1 MANSQITDSGLQPMV
16 QANKFSNE
24 QLIEQIGV
32 LADQALFKG
41 KVAILDD
48 AAKLATRVDTQ
59 SLSQYQLAIFHY
71 HVSNVWGNSF
81 KLLPNDQKQERIW
94 EQPEIE
100 KQLIHNRLAITA
112 LETADSARPLPVVCA
127 IYTNL
132 ANTLFQIGRFV
143 EALEYWDRAL
153 VIKPD
158 FGMALANKGYSLQHY
173 AHLLHDEGHA
183 MIFLLQSREMLRQAL
198 KLEIDPHVRPFFK
211 DHLKSLNRVLYP
223 YNNKKFLASASEYSE
238 KDNGEAAFRNW
249 RLQNRLYLNPLND
262 LGSFMEAAS
271 DALMTL
277 PLETDPAKPFRLHD
291 YFALLKQEFICA
303 RQLCFEAMQSIP
315 DSDAASCGATLPISE
330 QAVCDLSDEKLKIA
344 FRMAYS
350 LFDKI
355 AFFLKKYFRLPVSEQ
370 RVNFRTLWYPEG
382 RKANGLQPKL
392 LQSANW
398 PLRGL
403 FWLSKDL
410 YEHNS
415 DFKNGLEAEARQLYS
430 LRNHLEHNYLLIL
443 DDALHAASGKSGLKG
458 MDDGSV
464 YVIGRSDFAN
474 RTLRILK
481 MVRAALIYL
490 SLAVHWETSQ
500 IP

>member
-1 MANSQITDSGLQPMV
+1 MGSSLITDSGIQSTLQP
-16 QANKFSNE
+16 NCFSNE

-41 KVAILDD
+41 NMDFLAD
-48 AAKLATRVDTQ
+48 AVKLATRVDTQ
-59 SLSQYQLAIFHY
+59 RLSHYQLAIFHY

-81 KLLPNDQKQERIW
+81 KLLPNEQKQERIW

-100 KQLIHNRLAITA
+100 KQLLHNRLAVTA
-112 LETADSARPLPVVCA
+112 LETTDSESSPSVVCA

-153 VIKPD
+153 AISPD
-158 FGMALANKGYSLQHY
+158 FGMAMANKGYSLLHY
-173 AHLLHDEGHA
+173 AHLLQDEGSA
-183 MIFLLQSREMLRQAL
+183 MIFLIQSREMLRRAL
-198 KLEIDPHVRPFFK
+198 NLEIDPHVRPFFK

-223 YNNKKFLASASEYSE
+223 YNGKKFLTPILECSE
-238 KDNGEAAFRNW
+238 KTDGDNAFRSW
-249 RLQNRLYLNPLND
+249 LLKNRLCLNLLND
-262 LGSFMEAAS
+262 LGSFLEASS
-271 DALMTL
+271 DVLMTL
-277 PLETDPAKPFRLHD
+277 PLKNDPAKTSLLQDHFT
-291 YFALLKQEFICA
+291 LLKQEFTCA
-303 RQLCFEAMQSIP
+303 RQLYFEAMQSIRNQ
-315 DSDAASCGATLPISE
+315 GAVDTILPSLDKT
-330 QAVCDLSDEKLKIA
+330 ACDLSDEKLKIA

-355 AFFLKKYFRLPVSEQ
+355 AFFLKKYYRLPVSEQ

-382 RKANGLQPKL
+382 RKANGLHPKL
-392 LQSANW
+392 RQSENW

-410 YEHNS
+410 YEHNP
-415 DFKNGLEAEARQLYS
+415 DFKEGLEADARQLYV
-430 LRNHLEHNYLLIL
+430 LRNHLEHNYLLIQ
-443 DDALHAASGKSGLKG
+443 DDALHLSSSKPGLRG

-464 YVIGRSDFAN
+464 YVIGRSDFSN
-474 RTLRILK
+474 RTIRILK

-490 SLAVHWETSQ
+490 SLAVHWEASR